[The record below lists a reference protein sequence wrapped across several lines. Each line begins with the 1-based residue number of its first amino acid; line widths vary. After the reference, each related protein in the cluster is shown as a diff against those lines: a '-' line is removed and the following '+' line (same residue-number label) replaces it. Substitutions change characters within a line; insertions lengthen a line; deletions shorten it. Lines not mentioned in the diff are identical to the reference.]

1 LRIDDCKKS
10 KKNVS
15 NCAEYETIE
24 LSFHF
29 SPNMYFLGETI
40 SSIPSYFALL
50 QPMLTILSATNRL
63 NSQTARFS
71 EIYTQIAANEGVQYS
86 FESLTDLPDA
96 SIGDFIYRKGDNPF
110 RSYAHRIFDTHPKIL
125 VIVPEYNAS
134 IPGILK
140 LVIDCADPEIFK
152 NKRIALT
159 GIASGRGGN
168 IRGLNHLTEIFHY
181 LKAEVYSNKL
191 PISMIRSLLDENM
204 NLRDEYTLRAM
215 QQQLH
220 SFVHHF

>member
-1 LRIDDCKKS
+1 
-10 KKNVS
+10 
-15 NCAEYETIE
+15 
-24 LSFHF
+24 
-29 SPNMYFLGETI
+29 MYFLDATI

-191 PISMIRSLLDENM
+191 PISQIY
-204 NLRDEYTLRAM
+204 NLMDADKNLSDINTIQALKN
-215 QQQLH
+215 H
-220 SFVHHF
+220 ITGFGDF

>member
-1 LRIDDCKKS
+1 
-10 KKNVS
+10 
-15 NCAEYETIE
+15 
-24 LSFHF
+24 
-29 SPNMYFLGETI
+29 
-40 SSIPSYFALL
+40 
-50 QPMLTILSATNRL
+50 MLTILSATNRS

-71 EIYTQIAANEGVQYS
+71 EQYTHFANEEGILFS
-86 FESLTDLPDA
+86 FEQLTDFPNA

-110 RSYAHRIFDTHPKIL
+110 RTYAHQIFNTHPKIL
-125 VIVPEYNAS
+125 IVVPEYNAS

-152 NKRIALT
+152 HKRIALT

-204 NLRDEYTLRAM
+204 NIRDENTLKAM

-220 SFVHHF
+220 SFIHHF

>member
-1 LRIDDCKKS
+1 
-10 KKNVS
+10 
-15 NCAEYETIE
+15 
-24 LSFHF
+24 
-29 SPNMYFLGETI
+29 MYFLGETI

-191 PISMIRSLLDENM
+191 PISQIY
-204 NLRDEYTLRAM
+204 NLMDADKNLSDINTIQALKN
-215 QQQLH
+215 H
-220 SFVHHF
+220 ITGFGDF